1 MEKKEGFC
9 GDWNWKREGDVE
21 RVARYCIVI
30 CNEVTIVKDLVT
42 KCHVTIENKDSLL
55 RDLTYF

>member
-1 MEKKEGFC
+1 MEESNKRREDVLNLHRQGGKREGFC
-9 GDWNWKREGDVE
+9 GDWKREGDVE

-42 KCHVTIENKDSLL
+42 
-55 RDLTYF
+55 